1 MMRLVLGVA
10 RVQFYIG
17 GKMLE
22 GLPPAPAD
30 LVPEANSATATSC
43 CPSRQRVNATQ
54 PDVSLWGLSTT
65 FQWGIMRPARPAK
78 EESLECPPPEVM
90 PPSVAG
96 RGRPGG
102 GGASAYA

>member
-30 LVPEANSATATSC
+30 LVPEVNSATATSC

-54 PDVSLWGLSTT
+54 PDVSLWRLSTT
-65 FQWGIMRPARPAK
+65 FQWGIMRPAK

-90 PPSVAG
+90 LPSVAG

-102 GGASAYA
+102 GGASAYE